1 MMWDTGNMGWSW
13 GFGLLAI
20 AGVGM
25 IVYAIIRLLSSKS
38 ENAIPPSTPSP
49 GPSEPTS
56 ARLMLDERFA
66 RGELT
71 TEQYRDQV
79 RILGEDR

>member
-1 MMWDTGNMGWSW
+1 MMWDTGSMGWSW

-25 IVYAIIRLLSSKS
+25 IVSVVIRLLSSKS
-38 ENAIPPSTPSP
+38 GNAAPPSRPNP
-49 GPSEPTS
+49 GPSEPTR

-79 RILGEDR
+79 RILGEDE